1 MTFTLEQLAALKAAY
16 ASGVLKVRNGDD
28 WLEYNSM
35 REMRLAISDITAE
48 IAAANAGGKPS
59 GTRLVSVSRG
69 YTR

>member
-1 MTFTLEQLAALKAAY
+1 MSFTIIQLDALKAAY

-35 REMRLAISDITAE
+35 REMRLAIADIAAE
-48 IAAANAGGKPS
+48 IEAQNSGGKPS

>member
-1 MTFTLEQLAALKAAY
+1 MSFTTEQLTDLKAAY

-35 REMRLAISDITAE
+35 REMRLAIQDIEAD
-48 IAAANAGGKPS
+48 IAAAAAGGKPS

-69 YTR
+69 YRR